1 MESTWLNLPIQLQ
14 ANKSMPTLTFLVQN
28 SGPKVPPKLHCL
40 APSTFSPT
48 GGKNELCGSAV
59 NVFYPLCPKFQD
71 SHFFL
76 EVNVLPNASLCASGQ
91 AKPNNIP
98 KPSGVWIRESFI
110 AGPCKKN
117 GWFLHTASCTHL
129 LPNSHSVMLHWQFE
143 FGRGGRIYT
152 LANGKHYKLAHCCCC
167 CCCFQR
173 ASC

>member
-117 GWFLHTASCTHL
+117 GWLMPPRNPEHLKRFWQNMLKGQVREGNPGVWDRSVEHNVEMMGVQVKSENFTH
-129 LPNSHSVMLHWQFE
+129 
-143 FGRGGRIYT
+143 
-152 LANGKHYKLAHCCCC
+152 
-167 CCCFQR
+167 
-173 ASC
+173 